1 MWASPPGF
9 EGKMPGAKE
18 RRKKRAKVRR
28 LRPFCPTQLAGA
40 VKKLHPAQMP
50 LTASELLASA
60 PFLLATAVVTFTIIS
75 CSFTWWASRAKKVR
89 IVEDEL
95 MEHVRLQKLR
105 ADQVDTKLGEWQVT
119 ITSILGEV
127 EEFFE
132 RTVKERQRIAQQ
144 NKRAEQAQAP
154 PVDPLAQDI
163 RSLPRAQQIALVHEH
178 FNKQG
183 H

>member
-1 MWASPPGF
+1 
-9 EGKMPGAKE
+9 
-18 RRKKRAKVRR
+18 
-28 LRPFCPTQLAGA
+28 
-40 VKKLHPAQMP
+40 
-50 LTASELLASA
+50 
-60 PFLLATAVVTFTIIS
+60 
-75 CSFTWWASRAKKVR
+75 
-89 IVEDEL
+89 

-163 RSLPRAQQIALVHEH
+163 RNLPRAQQLQLVNEH

-183 H
+183 A